1 MAACP
6 DQEARLDL
14 HAAGALED
22 DDALGLIQHLEGCEG
37 CRRALAASREVLSLV
52 ALPPLS
58 PQEKLE
64 LEELPRRTLSEW
76 RRGARRQGL
85 GLRTLGALVAT
96 AAAVTLVLLVPGA
109 WRVTGPETP
118 GPSPEAVTTRPAAE
132 TAGEVDA
139 ETMAAFEAWAGLEPL
154 DAVLVED
161 SDGWDEDLDFDVG
174 ETL

>member
-6 DQEARLDL
+6 EQEERLDL

-22 DDALGLIQHLEGCEG
+22 DEALGLIQHLEGCEG
-37 CRRALAASREVLSLV
+37 CRQALAASREVLSLV
-52 ALPPLS
+52 GLPPLS
-58 PQEKLE
+58 SQEKTE

-76 RRGARRQGL
+76 RRGARRQGV

-96 AAAVTLVLLVPGA
+96 AAAVTAVLLVPGT
-109 WRVTGPETP
+109 WHLTGPQTP
-118 GPSPEAVTTRPAAE
+118 VTVTTLPATTATAE
-132 TAGEVDA
+132 DVDA

-154 DAVLVED
+154 DAVLIED
-161 SDGWDEDLDFDVG
+161 SEGWDEDIDFDVG